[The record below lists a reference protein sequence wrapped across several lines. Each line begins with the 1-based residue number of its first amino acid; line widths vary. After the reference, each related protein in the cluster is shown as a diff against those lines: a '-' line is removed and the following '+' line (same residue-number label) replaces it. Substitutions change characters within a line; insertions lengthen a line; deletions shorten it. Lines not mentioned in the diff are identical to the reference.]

1 MIKLTNRARWIFVLL
16 FLLSFGSIMASNF
29 STLDRDKILL
39 EYFPPK
45 LVQRMHRDALPI
57 LKRYKGIN
65 VFSSC
70 QYGDVFVTGKMDIG
84 DVFDARIPQNMDIF
98 KRYARDH
105 ILILNTSEKE
115 HYNQYSLAAYHFLR
129 EYRYDVVLFYPD
141 EFNPVFTTPYDCWM
155 FVFEEPLKKG
165 KDNLYYSKRI
175 KNRRIAVEGGIPLE
189 PLNLISLPQFYI
201 PTPSSSY
208 SPFKLTNGEE
218 FTYFKEP
225 AMLNPYDPP
234 MKVSEEI
241 CKKREMLGIIPSPL
255 SHRKGISVGIWMNK
269 ADAYKFLKYGIF
281 FGGDKRKYTWSDC
294 GFYTLPLEDVFW
306 KNPNL
311 PL

>member
-1 MIKLTNRARWIFVLL
+1 MVKLPNRAKWLFTFL
-16 FLLSFGSIMASNF
+16 FLLSFGSVIASNF
-29 STLDRDKILL
+29 STLDRDKILFK
-39 EYFPPK
+39 YFPPK
-45 LVQRMHRDALPI
+45 LVQRMYRDALPI

-70 QYGDVFVTGKMDIG
+70 QYGNVFVTGRMDVG
-84 DVFDARIPQNMDIF
+84 DVFDARIPQNMEIF

-115 HYNQYSLAAYHFLR
+115 HYNQYSLAAYHFLK

-155 FVFEEPLKKG
+155 FIFEEPLKRG
-165 KDNLYYSKRI
+165 KDRLYYS
-175 KNRRIAVEGGIPLE
+175 RRIRDRKITVEGGIPLE

-208 SPFKLTNGEE
+208 TPFKLVEGKK
-218 FTYFKEP
+218 FTSFEKP
-225 AMLNPYDPP
+225 SILNPYSPP
-234 MKVSEEI
+234 MEVSEDI
-241 CKKREMLGIIPSPL
+241 RMKRESLGIVPSPL
-255 SHRKGISVGIWMNK
+255 SHKRNIPVGIWMSR
-269 ADAYKFLKYGIF
+269 ADAHKFLKYGIF

-294 GFYTLPLEDVFW
+294 GFYALPLEKVFW
-306 KNPNL
+306 EDPNL
-311 PL
+311 HL